1 MNLFASLTHRF
12 VQAACGLLLIGLIW
26 QSTTTGASAAVLSDN
41 ASTILSSPIAISNS
55 GILKQVASKTD
66 RAKDQ
71 ARSAIKDGKK
81 TASKNIDKMKKSTK
95 NTAKNA
101 KNFLGI

>member
-1 MNLFASLTHRF
+1 MNLFTGLTRRLMP
-12 VQAACGLLLIGLIW
+12 AACGLLIIGLIW
-26 QSTTTGASAAVLSDN
+26 QSTTMGATANVLAATTSNMFSNPLAV
-41 ASTILSSPIAISNS
+41 SNS
-55 GILKQVASKTD
+55 GILKQVANKTD

-81 TASKNIDKMKKSTK
+81 ATDKNVNKMKKSVKKTTK
-95 NTAKNA
+95 DA